1 MENETQQDKKIQ
13 HIKTKSECIYVHMP
27 NGDFLNIHS
36 FSDSL
41 YITVWSINDSLKNC
55 ETTVVTHDKISTGFK
70 NQTTSDKKK
79 IYHYNIVSS
88 ETEY

>member
-1 MENETQQDKKIQ
+1 METETKTIKKIQ
-13 HIKTKSECIYVHMP
+13 HMKSKSECIYVHMP

-36 FSDSL
+36 FSDSI
-41 YITVWSINDSLKNC
+41 YITVWSSKDTLRSC
-55 ETTVVTHDKISTGFK
+55 ETTVVTENKISTGFK
-70 NQTTSDKKK
+70 NQTTSGNKN